1 MLSRVK
7 LWEGLDSLVLLAE
20 IFDCLGL
27 DGMSIGGVDC
37 DQFVRAYARNLAW
50 GWTLFSFACRYL
62 NCVMASV
69 IHF

>member
-1 MLSRVK
+1 MDIFGRGVDVLSRVK

-20 IFDCLGL
+20 NFDCLGL

-50 GWTLFSFACRYL
+50 G
-62 NCVMASV
+62 
-69 IHF
+69 